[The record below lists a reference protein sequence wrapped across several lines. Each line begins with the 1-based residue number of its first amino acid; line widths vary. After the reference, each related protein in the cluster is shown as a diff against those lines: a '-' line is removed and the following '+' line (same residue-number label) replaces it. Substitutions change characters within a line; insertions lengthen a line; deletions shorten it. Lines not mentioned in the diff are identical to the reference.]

1 MKKIYYKIMISS
13 IYTAQNNGFMSD
25 IWKFTSSIYF
35 AFSTTNFFMFIY
47 LYANNYWL
55 NNNLDFLN
63 LKLIQGR
70 YNFILNMVI
79 YFIVPIMAIN
89 YFFIFKKN
97 KYKMLI
103 KEYKSVYNK
112 KLFAWYFTISFVV
125 MFITLFL
132 KIDKS

>member
-1 MKKIYYKIMISS
+1 MISS